1 MLERIPI
8 PGFSEP
14 VNSLSHLL
22 SAGFFLFFGLWM
34 LGKGRG
40 NRGRMFSL
48 SLYVFC
54 NVFLFSMSGVY
65 HLLEKGTDASYV
77 LRVLDHAGIYLMIS
91 GSFTPFQIILLRG
104 AKRWVPLAAIWVL
117 ATTGISLTAVFFD
130 TMPEWMLLAF
140 FISMGWMSLAT
151 VWFIRKTAPET
162 VKLIFIGGVFYTL
175 GAMFDFLR
183 WPALIP
189 SVFEAHE
196 LFHLFVTAGAFAHF
210 AAIFR
215 ISDFPVSNSLTAVV
229 KRLPGRYKGYFT
241 SERAVFHASSDEEM
255 KEKILDWTRSR
266 FLEPLLPK
274 TIKIKYFQ
282 EDNLSPAE
290 KLGENLVEKTKD

>member
-22 SAGFFLFFGLWM
+22 SAGFFLLFGLWM
-34 LGKGRG
+34 LFKGRG
-40 NRGRMFSL
+40 NRGREFSL
-48 SLYVFC
+48 GLYVFC

-104 AKRWVPLAAIWVL
+104 AKRWIPLAAIWVL
-117 ATTGISLTAVFFD
+117 AATGISLTAVFFES
-130 TMPEWMLLAF
+130 MPEWMLLAF

-151 VWFIRKTAPET
+151 VWFIRKTEPQT
-162 VKLIFIGGVFYTL
+162 VKLIFLGGVFYTL
-175 GAMFDFLR
+175 GALFDFLR

-196 LFHLFVTAGAFAHF
+196 LFHLFVTAGALTHF

-215 ISDFPVSNSLTAVV
+215 IADFPVSNSLTAVV
-229 KRLPGRYKGYFT
+229 KKLPGKYKAYFT

-255 KEKILDWTRSR
+255 KEKILEWTKRR
-266 FLEPLLPK
+266 FLKPLLPK
-274 TIKIKYFQ
+274 RIKIKYYE
-282 EDNLSPAE
+282 EDNLSP
-290 KLGENLVEKTKD
+290 VEAPKDNAV